1 MNPAERAFR
10 DVKCGIYYAEVTD
23 LGVQKCNH
31 CSPMESDTEPL
42 VLLGDLIVVISG

>member
-10 DVKCGIYYAEVTD
+10 DVKCVIYYVEVTD

-31 CSPMESDTEPL
+31 CSPMEMTLSPL
-42 VLLGDLIVVISG
+42 FYLEI